1 MSAHPSRPR
10 PHRRN
15 PARAFLAIA
24 AVLGLGLV
32 GPAASVAS
40 WSFSGAST
48 GGSQTPIDSAPH
60 GAPQDSRSSAA
71 TTRPNVLVIESD
83 DQTLKSMRVM
93 SNVNSLIGDQGATFQ
108 NSFVNYSLCCPSRA
122 TFLTGQYEHNH
133 GVTDNT
139 APTGG
144 FGRFESLHGDNN
156 LAVWLQD
163 AGYYTAMIGK
173 YLNDYANQ
181 PAGAP
186 RLVGVARGGSRRPG
200 RLQLQAERERHLVHY
215 GQDPAD
221 FKQDV
226 LTEKAVDFV
235 DRRAPQR
242 AAVLPLAHLHG
253 PAHRRPGPEPE
264 PAAATAPARQS
275 RRRAT
280 PTRSTPS
287 RCRGPRTSTR
297 QTSPTSPPRSRNH
310 PLLTSDQVTNIQRKY
325 RCELESLLSVDEGVK
340 KVVDALR
347 ANGELDNTLLV
358 YTSDNG
364 FFHGEHRIPNG
375 KQRIY
380 EESIRVPL
388 QMRGPGI
395 PAGRERPRPVDQR
408 RPGADD
414 RRRGERQPRPGHG
427 RTLADPG
434 RPAIRVSSQGR
445 ELLIEEPELRGDP
458 HRALHVRR
466 AQHGRE
472 GALRPAEGP
481 VRASE
486 SPQRPGLRV
495 RQSAAR

>member
-40 WSFSGAST
+40 SSFSGAST

-133 GVTDNT
+133 GVTDN
-139 APTGG
+139 AGPTGG

-173 YLNDYANQ
+173 YLNDYTNQ
-181 PAGAP
+181 PPVPPGWSEWHAAAP
-186 RLVGVARGGSRRPG
+186 IRPV
-200 RLQLQAERERHLVHY
+200 RLQLQAQQQRHHRLLRP
-215 GQDPAD
+215 GSRRLQAGR
-221 FKQDV
+221 
-226 LTEKAVDFV
+226 V
-235 DRRAPQR
+235 DRKGRRLRRPPRPRR

-264 PAAATAPARQS
+264 PAERLQRRRRS
-275 RRRAT
+275 RRHAT
-280 PTRSTPS
+280 PMPSTPS
-287 RCRGPRTSTR
+287 PCRGPRTSTSR
-297 QTSPTSPPRSRNH
+297 TSPTSPPRSR
-310 PLLTSDQVTNIQRKY
+310 PTR
-325 RCELESLLSVDEGVK
+325 
-340 KVVDALR
+340 
-347 ANGELDNTLLV
+347 
-358 YTSDNG
+358 
-364 FFHGEHRIPNG
+364 F
-375 KQRIY
+375 
-380 EESIRVPL
+380 
-388 QMRGPGI
+388 
-395 PAGRERPRPVDQR
+395 
-408 RPGADD
+408 
-414 RRRGERQPRPGHG
+414 
-427 RTLADPG
+427 
-434 RPAIRVSSQGR
+434 
-445 ELLIEEPELRGDP
+445 
-458 HRALHVRR
+458 
-466 AQHGRE
+466 
-472 GALRPAEGP
+472 
-481 VRASE
+481 
-486 SPQRPGLRV
+486 
-495 RQSAAR
+495 